1 MWGSL
6 RPLCSKLLFPFTH
19 IFFCHT
25 KLNAH
30 PIVSCFIQLTY
41 MGFCLDTLPPS
52 SPGQLPVTFPD
63 SGRALLPPEWLER
76 TTGQILTPATVLLRP
91 RRFYAVRIF
100 SHKLTYLSLK
110 TGSWAPRGL
119 ELSFCIVR
127 TNFQNSFS
135 NKLTTFIY
143 QTFPKFSKKKE
154 IFPQIQFKDIF
165 LKKKNKW
172 NNKYLITYVR
182 YSWLISS

>member
-6 RPLCSKLLFPFTH
+6 RPLCSKLLSPFTH

-25 KLNAH
+25 KLNAR

-63 SGRALLPPEWLER
+63 SGRALLPPEWLRR

-91 RRFYAVRIF
+91 HRFYAVRIF
-100 SHKLTYLSLK
+100 SHKLTYLPLK
-110 TGSWAPRGL
+110 LDREIL
-119 ELSFCIVR
+119 EDWNCLFCIVR

-143 QTFPKFSKKKE
+143 QTFPKFSKREE

-165 LKKKNKW
+165 LKEKKKW